1 MLGSRAALKLSAPWS
16 LGVPGVMDRLLLATR
31 INEYIC
37 HERLG
42 VTRYPS
48 LEAFVKTHLKLADEY
63 YNMDEEIYDKLL
75 NAADVELRPYM
86 VNGGQLVAQL
96 DANIYTIN
104 GI

>member
-1 MLGSRAALKLSAPWS
+1 M
-16 LGVPGVMDRLLLATR
+16 LLATH

-42 VTRYPS
+42 VARYPS

-63 YNMDEEIYDKLL
+63 YKMDEEIYNKLL
-75 NAADVELRPYM
+75 NDADVELRPFI
-86 VNGGQLVAQL
+86 VSGGQLVAQL